1 MTTSQRR
8 GTSIFG
14 PPLGATKD
22 KRDVPKLR
30 LDVDLTKLGLTV
42 DEGFL
47 ASRIDGRTSV
57 PDLALVVGKP
67 ESDVERVLARLEKV
81 GVVYYGSDAPAAT
94 ASAAFGED
102 GKIDFGSFIFPIALM
117 QEQVDLSEDEK
128 KRIAFFHA
136 HLEKWTHYDLLQA
149 NRKDDTKAIKR
160 EYYARSK
167 EWHPD
172 RFRRGNLGSFKR
184 MIDDIFKQV
193 QVAYGVLSNDK
204 KREAYD
210 EEHIFMAGDDE
221 LAEMLKKQK
230 RKERDEKR
238 EEERKA
244 RRISRNPIIKRIAQ
258 ARELYESAQAKRAS
272 GELLEAL
279 RAAQTAAAFDSRPEY
294 DALVET
300 LKGEAGEFRVGPF
313 IKRGL
318 ARENMTNWREAI
330 EAFEDAV
337 RIAPENGQARV
348 RLAYNLLMGGRD
360 PQDANPHAQKGVQ
373 LLPDD
378 PEAHFVLGL
387 CYEKGGMAKAAA
399 RELSRAL
406 ELKPNYKE
414 AKKRLRELKWGF

>member
-1 MTTSQRR
+1 
-8 GTSIFG
+8 
-14 PPLGATKD
+14 LGATND
-22 KRDVPKLR
+22 KNDVPKIR
-30 LDVDLTKLGLTV
+30 EDVDLTKLGLNV
-42 DEGFL
+42 EEGFL
-47 ASRIDGRTSV
+47 ASRVDGRTTIGE
-57 PDLALVVGKP
+57 LALVVGKP
-67 ESDVERVLARLEKV
+67 EPEILRVLDRLEKV
-81 GVVYYGSDAPAAT
+81 GVVYYGDDAPTAAP
-94 ASAAFGED
+94 SAKSGAD
-102 GKIDFGSFIFPIALM
+102 GTIDFGDYIFPVALM
-117 QEQVDLSEDEK
+117 QEDNDLSVAER

-136 HLEKWTHYDLLQA
+136 HLEKWTHYELLQA
-149 NRKDDTKAIKR
+149 SRTDDTKAIKR
-160 EYYARSK
+160 VYFARSK

-172 RFRRGNLGSFKR
+172 RFRRGNLGSFKK

-193 QVAYGVLSNDK
+193 QVAYGILSNAE

-210 EEHIFMAGDDE
+210 EEHVFMVGDDD

-230 RKERDEKR
+230 RRERDAKR

-244 RRISRNPIIKRIAQ
+244 RRKAKNPIVKRIAQ
-258 ARELYESAQAKRAS
+258 AQKMYESAQAKRDA
-272 GELLEAL
+272 GELLDAL

-294 DALVET
+294 DALVEE
-300 LKGEAGEFRVGPF
+300 LKAAAGEFRVAPY

-318 ARENMTNWREAI
+318 ARENMTNFREAV

-348 RLAYNLLMGGRD
+348 RLAYNLLMCGRD

-387 CYEKGGMAKAAA
+387 CYERGGMAKAAA
-399 RELSRAL
+399 RELSRAV

>member
-1 MTTSQRR
+1 M
-8 GTSIFG
+8 
-14 PPLGATKD
+14 GATQD
-22 KRDVPKLR
+22 KPDVPKIR
-30 LDVDLTKLGLTV
+30 QDVDLTKLGLTV
-42 DEGFL
+42 DEGYL
-47 ASRIDGRTSV
+47 TSRIDGRTSV
-57 PDLALVVGKP
+57 SDLALVVGKA
-67 ESDVERVLARLEKV
+67 EADVEKVLARLEKV
-81 GVVYYGSDAPAAT
+81 GVVYYGDDAPT
-94 ASAAFGED
+94 QNPSAKRGDD
-102 GKIDFGSFIFPIALM
+102 GKLDYGSFIFPVALM

-136 HLEKWTHYDLLQA
+136 HLEKWTHYELLQA

-160 EYYARSK
+160 VYFARSK

-172 RFRRGNLGSFKR
+172 RFRRGQLGSFKK

-204 KREAYD
+204 KREDYD

-221 LAEMLKKQK
+221 LAEMLKRQK
-230 RKERDEKR
+230 RKERDAKR

-244 RRISRNPIIKRIAQ
+244 RRLAKNPIIKRISQ
-258 ARELYESAQAKRAS
+258 AKELYETAQAKRES

-300 LKGEAGEFRVGPF
+300 LKAEAGEYRVAPF
-313 IKRGL
+313 LKRGL

-348 RLAYNLLMGGRD
+348 RLAYNLLMAGRD
-360 PQDANPHAQKGVQ
+360 PQEANPHAQKGVQ

-387 CYEKGGMAKAAA
+387 CYERGGMAKAAA
-399 RELSRAL
+399 REHSRAL